1 MLPNLKWEIRRS
13 ACVSSQKQVVAI
25 SAANWRVGKR
35 NYWHVCKKK
44 FCKHTRRTYDW
55 WGGTARRAVVKKPES
70 SGGGGGEQK
79 LMHQSRRHL
88 RRPTQSTEASQ
99 SVQVDEW
106 FQPRMMSVLMESNS
120 VFRSL
125 INSVHTS
132 SSSSSSAGSYS
143 DVPRKSAPSQNNNNN
158 TPIAPK
164 VSILDVC
171 HRKIR
176 LIGGAPVAFFG
187 GLVA

>member
-1 MLPNLKWEIRRS
+1 
-13 ACVSSQKQVVAI
+13 
-25 SAANWRVGKR
+25 
-35 NYWHVCKKK
+35 
-44 FCKHTRRTYDW
+44 
-55 WGGTARRAVVKKPES
+55 
-70 SGGGGGEQK
+70 
-79 LMHQSRRHL
+79 
-88 RRPTQSTEASQ
+88 
-99 SVQVDEW
+99 
-106 FQPRMMSVLMESNS
+106 MESNS

-158 TPIAPK
+158 TTTSIAPPK

-176 LIGGAPVAFFG
+176 LIGGAPVAFIG